1 MSQQSTSSLTNQY
14 NIAVLSGDGIGPEV
28 MAEAIKVLDA
38 VANKFQFSLN
48 LTPALVGGAAI
59 DASGEP
65 LPAATMAICQQS
77 DAILFGSVGGPKWTH
92 LAPDQQPERGS
103 LLPLRKHFD
112 LFSNLRPGQI
122 YPEFADLS
130 PLHPRV
136 SSLGMDVL
144 CVRELTGGIYFGEK
158 GRDGDAAFDTQRY
171 SKAEIERI
179 AHVAFK
185 AALTRSKKV
194 TSIDKANVLQTS
206 ILWRETVTDIAK
218 HYPEVELEHMYIDN
232 AAMQLIRSPQQFDVL
247 LCDNLFGDILS
258 DEIAAIAGSLGLLPS
273 ASLNGNG
280 FGLYEPA
287 GGSAPDIAGKGI
299 ANPIAQILSAALM
312 LRFSCNQIEAA
323 QAIEQAVQQCLAQ
336 HIVTR
341 DIDPK
346 STYSTSAVGAAVVA
360 IIDSMGVAETNKTTT
375 ASPAKPVSENKH
387 IQGAH

>member
-1 MSQQSTSSLTNQY
+1 MNKSQPSQQAKNHY

-28 MAEAIKVLDA
+28 MAEAVNVLQA
-38 VANKFQFSLN
+38 VANKFQFTLN

-59 DASGEP
+59 DATGQP
-65 LPAATMAICQQS
+65 LPEATLQLCQQS
-77 DAILFGSVGGPKWTH
+77 DAILFGSVGGPKWAD
-92 LAPDQQPERGS
+92 LAPEQQPERGS

-136 SSLGMDVL
+136 SSLGMNVL

-158 GRDGDAAFDTQRY
+158 GRTANSAYDTQRY
-171 SKAEIERI
+171 STTEIERI
-179 AHVAFK
+179 SHVAFK

-206 ILWRETVTDIAK
+206 VLWRETVTNIAK
-218 HYPEVELEHMYIDN
+218 QYPEVELEHMYIDN

-273 ASLNGNG
+273 ASLNEQG

-312 LRFSCNQIEAA
+312 LRFSCNQPDAA
-323 QAIEQAVQQCLAQ
+323 AAIEQAVQLCLAQ
-336 HIVTR
+336 HIVTQ

-346 STYSTSAVGAAVVA
+346 SIYSTVAVGAAVVA
-360 IIDSMGVAETNKTTT
+360 IINSMPVPTSLAIAT
-375 ASPAKPVSENKH
+375 A
-387 IQGAH
+387 GAN